1 MFCFSSHE
9 LRPFITVFL
18 YSYFSTCCI
27 LGKNTIK
34 ILIFSV
40 TLYCQSLCQIQTQK
54 SEDRLCI
61 NDNTVIKY
69 INIKI
74 TSAGCTDK
82 LLCTFSSSLICFS
95 IADRLPFWF
104 FIFQF
109 YTKVKF
115 LSILFISY
123 QTFFDT
129 MYNIFVFPLEI
140 LLNLIVLFLD
150 KS

>member
-82 LLCTFSSSLICFS
+82 LLCTFLI
-95 IADRLPFWF
+95 
-104 FIFQF
+104 QF
-109 YTKVKF
+109 
-115 LSILFISY
+115 
-123 QTFFDT
+123 D
-129 MYNIFVFPLEI
+129 
-140 LLNLIVLFLD
+140 LFLHSWPPAFLIFSYFSFTQKLSFCQYCLFHIKLFSTQCTISLSFLW
-150 KS
+150 KSCLIFLYYF